1 MPRESHSFVDR
12 LQQSIAGR
20 NRIAI
25 EEPEARRAAVAIV
38 VTRAD
43 DPALL
48 FIKRQIR
55 EGDPWSGH
63 VAFPG
68 GFRMGPAESPTDTA
82 RRETLE
88 ETGLDLAAAGIGVGL
103 LDDVYPRSVLL
114 PKVVVTPCV
123 FMIERR
129 VELKAGPEV
138 DQVVWLPVADLF
150 SPENRKPYTLQL
162 PTGERVFDSIHL
174 GGLVVWG
181 LTERVLQ
188 QVAALA
194 FS

>member
-1 MPRESHSFVDR
+1 
-12 LQQSIAGR
+12 
-20 NRIAI
+20 
-25 EEPEARRAAVAIV
+25 
-38 VTRAD
+38 
-43 DPALL
+43 
-48 FIKRQIR
+48 
-55 EGDPWSGH
+55 
-63 VAFPG
+63 
-68 GFRMGPAESPTDTA
+68 MGPAESPTDTA